1 MHRISNPSC
10 LMWGLLL
17 ALGLHAVTSQ
27 SFAQPPA
34 GADEDKTPIVKIPI
48 DQPAL
53 IMTTT
58 RKAIKEAKIDNPRIA
73 KVEATDNP
81 FVVRVTGMSSGRT
94 HLILQPA
101 EGPVE
106 IRIIQV
112 MDTDEELF
120 SVDARSWKNGGR
132 SCCS

>member
-1 MHRISNPSC
+1 MHRISKPNC

-17 ALGLHAVTSQ
+17 ALGLQAVTSQ
-27 SFAQPPA
+27 TFAQPPA
-34 GADEDKTPIVKIPI
+34 AGAEEDKTPTIKISI

-53 IMTTT
+53 VMTST

-73 KVEATDNP
+73 KVDATDNP
-81 FVVRVTGMSSGRT
+81 FVVRVTGQAAGRT

-106 IRIIQV
+106 IRIIHV
-112 MDTDEELF
+112 MDTDEEE
-120 SVDARSWKNGGR
+120 
-132 SCCS
+132 